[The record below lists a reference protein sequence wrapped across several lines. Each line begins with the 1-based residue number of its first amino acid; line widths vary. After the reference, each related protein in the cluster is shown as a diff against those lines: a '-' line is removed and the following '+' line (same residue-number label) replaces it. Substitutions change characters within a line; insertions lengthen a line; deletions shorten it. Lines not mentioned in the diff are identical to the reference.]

1 MPARPYILAET
12 TWRAVRDGG
21 FADGPGGVAVLP
33 WGATEAHNFHL
44 PYGTD
49 VIQVDAIAAEAG
61 RLAHE
66 AGARVMVLPAVPLG
80 VQSGQLDIP
89 FCLPMSPSTQL
100 AVLRDLAAGL
110 AGQGVR
116 KLVILNGHGGN
127 EFRALVRELQGA
139 GGAVGGLFVG
149 VVNWYSVVDARAF
162 FDEPGDHAGE
172 LETSL
177 MMHVAPGLVRPLAE
191 AGDGREAKMRPAALR
206 EGWAWAPRAW
216 TRASAD
222 TGVGNPARATP
233 EKGRRYFEAVTTK
246 IAGFLVELAGIDP
259 GDMYDSFAPP
269 APAR

>member
-1 MPARPYILAET
+1 MAARPYILAET

-21 FADGPGGVAVLP
+21 VAGAVAVLP

-49 VIQVDAIAAEAG
+49 VIQVEAIAAEAG

-66 AGARVMVLPAVPLG
+66 AGARVMVLPAVPFG
-80 VQSGQLDIP
+80 VQCGQVDIP
-89 FCLPMSPSTQL
+89 FCLNMNPSTQL

-127 EFRALVRELQGA
+127 EFRAMVRELQGA
-139 GGAVGGLFVG
+139 IPGLFAA
-149 VVNWYSVVDARAF
+149 VVNWYAVVDARAY

-177 MMHVAPGLVRPLAE
+177 MMHLAPGLVRPLSE
-191 AGDGREAKMRPAALR
+191 AGAGREAKMTPAALR

-216 TRASAD
+216 TRATAD
-222 TGVGNPARATP
+222 TGIGNPSRATAD
-233 EKGRRYFEAVTTK
+233 KGRRYFEAVTAK
-246 IAGFLVELAGIDP
+246 IAGFLLQLAAANPDQLYEP
-259 GDMYDSFAPP
+259 LK
-269 APAR
+269 